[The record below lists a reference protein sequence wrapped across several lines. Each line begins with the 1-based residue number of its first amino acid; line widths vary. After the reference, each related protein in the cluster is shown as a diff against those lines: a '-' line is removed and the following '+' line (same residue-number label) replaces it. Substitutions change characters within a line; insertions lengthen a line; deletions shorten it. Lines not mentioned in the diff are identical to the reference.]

1 MSLLN
6 KASLIQIPSGYKDGT
21 LYSAKPTNGD
31 GDFTFSRG
39 SNLAATR
46 VNSEGL
52 IEKGRENLLLQSN
65 GFNQAGWGISSAT
78 ITGGQSGYDGS
89 SNAWLL
95 DSSSEGYLF
104 QYPTSSNVGTLSIY
118 AKANSVN
125 NLRLRT
131 FGASINAE
139 GFFDLA
145 NGVVGSSTNL
155 IDLSIESIGGGWY
168 RCSVVYDNAP
178 SLIRIYPSVSSS
190 TSSGTIGSVYIQ
202 DAQLEVGLVSTDV
215 ITTTTTTEQAGILED
230 MPRLDYSGG
239 ATCGHLLLEP
249 QRTNLFE
256 TSEYFGASSWNKT
269 NITLTTN
276 DSESVEGV
284 DNATLMYP
292 NATSSGATYLYNITS
307 GSASK
312 YTISAFVKADG
323 KDVCWLYIDS
333 SSVHGL
339 VYFDL
344 SDESIQAVA
353 GSNGTPTGT
362 ITNIGNNWYRVTCTI
377 PLSAAISGGS
387 GIGVS
392 DAKGSFAVTKS
403 GEDGILVYGLQL
415 EAGSYPT
422 SYIPTYGSG
431 SSVTRSNDSCVKTSA
446 TALIG
451 QTEGVAFCEVNMENK
466 TLSSSW
472 AFSINDGTTSNYIG
486 LRRSGSSE
494 LFAHIIVSGTTTAL
508 IGTGITTGTHKI
520 AIAYAN
526 NDIAVYVDG
535 VSVGTDTSSAIPA
548 TSIIEIGDLVSNRYF
563 DDSVKQFLLFKTRL
577 TNDELASLTTL

>member
-6 KASLIQIPSGYKDGT
+6 DASLVMIPSGYKDGK
-21 LYSAKPTNGD
+21 LYSQKPTDGD

-78 ITGGQSGYDGS
+78 LTSGQSGYDGS

-215 ITTTTTTEQAGILED
+215 ITTTTTTAQAGILED

-239 ATCGHLLLEP
+239 ASCPSLLLEP
-249 QRTNLFE
+249 QRSNLFDF
-256 TSEYFGASSWNKT
+256 SEYFEGSYWGKT
-269 NITLTTN
+269 QQ
-276 DSESVEGV
+276 
-284 DNATLMYP
+284 
-292 NATSSGATYLYNITS
+292 
-307 GSASK
+307 GSASVPVVTGN
-312 YTISAFVKADG
+312 YAISPEGVQNATRVQFDAVGSTSSDRSGLVRDFAFTSGTTYSISCWVKATSG
-323 KDVCWLYIDS
+323 NNE
-333 SSVHGL
+333 L
-339 VYFDL
+339 VQFR
-344 SDESIQAVA
+344 VA
-353 GSNGTPTGT
+353 GAQVGGEQTATDEWQLFTATHTATVSTTDNFGMQVR
-362 ITNIGNNWYRVTCTI
+362 GNNTTNE
-377 PLSAAISGGS
+377 
-387 GIGVS
+387 S
-392 DAKGSFAVTKS
+392 D
-403 GEDGILVYGLQL
+403 ILIYGMQL
-415 EAGSYPT
+415 EQASYPT
-422 SYIPTYGSG
+422 SYIPTYGG
-431 SSVTRSNDSCVKTSA
+431 SSVTRSEDACSKTGISS
-446 TALIG
+446 LIG
-451 QTEGVAFCEVNMENK
+451 QTEGVVFVEFDQNLIGQSATRRIFA
-466 TLSSSW
+466 L
-472 AFSINDGTTSNYIG
+472 NDGTTSNRITAYISSTNKIDFYV
-486 LRRSGSSE
+486 RNSGGD
-494 LFAHIIVSGTTTAL
+494 LFFGNSTL
-508 IGTGITTGTHKI
+508 PIGNEKGVHKI
-520 AIAYAN
+520 ACAYK
-526 NDIAVYVDG
+526 DEDYAVYMDG
-535 VSVGTDTSSAIPA
+535 DLIISGTGTAGTIPA
-548 TSIIEIGDLVSNRYF
+548 CSRFDLGQQIGANDLYEPIN
-563 DDSVKQFLLFKTRL
+563 QALLFKTRL
-577 TNDELASLTTL
+577 TNDELAELTTL

>member
-6 KASLIQIPSGYKDGT
+6 DASLVMIPSGYKDGK
-21 LYSAKPTNGD
+21 LYSQKPTDGD

-78 ITGGQSGYDGS
+78 LTSGQSGYDGS

-215 ITTTTTTEQAGILED
+215 ITTTTTTAQAGILED

-239 ATCGHLLLEP
+239 ASCPSLLLEP
-249 QRTNLFE
+249 QRSNLFDF
-256 TSEYFGASSWNKT
+256 SEYFEGSYWGKT
-269 NITLTTN
+269 QQ
-276 DSESVEGV
+276 
-284 DNATLMYP
+284 
-292 NATSSGATYLYNITS
+292 
-307 GSASK
+307 GSASVPVVTGN
-312 YTISAFVKADG
+312 YAISPEGVQNATRVQFDAVGSTSSDRSGLVRDFAFTSGTTYSISCWVKATSG
-323 KDVCWLYIDS
+323 NNE
-333 SSVHGL
+333 L
-339 VYFDL
+339 VQFR
-344 SDESIQAVA
+344 VA
-353 GSNGTPTGT
+353 GAQVGGEQTATDEWQLFTATHTATVSTTDNFGMQVR
-362 ITNIGNNWYRVTCTI
+362 GNNTTNE
-377 PLSAAISGGS
+377 
-387 GIGVS
+387 S
-392 DAKGSFAVTKS
+392 D
-403 GEDGILVYGLQL
+403 ILIYGMQL
-415 EAGSYPT
+415 EQASYPT
-422 SYIPTYGSG
+422 SYIPTYGG
-431 SSVTRSNDSCVKTSA
+431 SSVTRSGDACSKTGISS
-446 TALIG
+446 LIG
-451 QTEGVAFCEVNMENK
+451 QTEGVVFVEFDQNLIGQSATRRIFA
-466 TLSSSW
+466 L
-472 AFSINDGTTSNYIG
+472 NDGTTSNRITAYISSTNKIDFYV
-486 LRRSGSSE
+486 RNSGGD
-494 LFAHIIVSGTTTAL
+494 LFFGNSTL
-508 IGTGITTGTHKI
+508 PIGNEKGVHKI
-520 AIAYAN
+520 ACAYK
-526 NDIAVYVDG
+526 DEDYAVYMDG
-535 VSVGTDTSSAIPA
+535 DLIISGTGTAGTIPA
-548 TSIIEIGDLVSNRYF
+548 CSRFDLGQQIGANDLYEPIN
-563 DDSVKQFLLFKTRL
+563 QALLFKTRL
-577 TNDELASLTTL
+577 TNDELAELTTL

>member
-6 KASLIQIPSGYKDGT
+6 DASLVMIPSGYKDGK
-21 LYSAKPTNGD
+21 LYSQKPTDGD

-78 ITGGQSGYDGS
+78 LTSGQSGYDGS

-215 ITTTTTTEQAGILED
+215 ITTTTTTAQAGILED

-239 ATCGHLLLEP
+239 ASCPSLLLEP
-249 QRTNLFE
+249 QRSNLFDF
-256 TSEYFGASSWNKT
+256 SEYFEGSYWGKT
-269 NITLTTN
+269 QQ
-276 DSESVEGV
+276 
-284 DNATLMYP
+284 
-292 NATSSGATYLYNITS
+292 
-307 GSASK
+307 GSASVPVVTGN
-312 YTISAFVKADG
+312 YAISPEGVQNATRVQFDAVGSTSSDRSGLVRDFAFTSGTTYSISCWVKATSG
-323 KDVCWLYIDS
+323 NNE
-333 SSVHGL
+333 L
-339 VYFDL
+339 VQFR
-344 SDESIQAVA
+344 VA
-353 GSNGTPTGT
+353 GAQVGGEQTATDEWQLFTATHTATVSTTDNFGMQVR
-362 ITNIGNNWYRVTCTI
+362 GNNTTNE
-377 PLSAAISGGS
+377 
-387 GIGVS
+387 S
-392 DAKGSFAVTKS
+392 D
-403 GEDGILVYGLQL
+403 ILIYGMQL
-415 EAGSYPT
+415 EQASYPT
-422 SYIPTYGSG
+422 SYIPTYGG
-431 SSVTRSNDSCVKTSA
+431 SSVTRSEDSCYKTGISS
-446 TALIG
+446 LIG
-451 QTEGVAFCEVNMENK
+451 QTEGVVFVEFDQNLIGQSATRRIFA
-466 TLSSSW
+466 L
-472 AFSINDGTTSNYIG
+472 NDGTTSNRITAYISSTNKIDFYV
-486 LRRSGSSE
+486 RNSGGD
-494 LFAHIIVSGTTTAL
+494 LFFGNSTL
-508 IGTGITTGTHKI
+508 PIGNEKGVHKI
-520 AIAYAN
+520 ACAYK
-526 NDIAVYVDG
+526 DEDYAVYMDG
-535 VSVGTDTSSAIPA
+535 DLIISGTGTAGTIPA
-548 TSIIEIGDLVSNRYF
+548 CSRFDLGQQIGANDLYEPIN
-563 DDSVKQFLLFKTRL
+563 QALLFKTRL
-577 TNDELASLTTL
+577 TNDELAELTTL